1 MAISKKN
8 KSRTYVDG
16 KEYLW
21 WVFDEHDQTEFD
33 GLQIKAVCSDQTHFI
48 KYGLQQE
55 EDNRKV
61 VLALKDYTKLV
72 HLFLPPKFESSNGII
87 TKSGINRMIKWCKQD
102 IHQIQYALDGNNNNL
117 TEGEKQLL
125 LTEIQKIIN

>member
-21 WVFDEHDQTEFD
+21 WVFDEYDQTEFD
-33 GLQIKAVCSDQTHFI
+33 GLQFKTVCSDQTHFI

-55 EDNRKV
+55 QDNRKV

-72 HLFLPPKFESSNGII
+72 HLFSPPKFESSNGII

-102 IHQIQYALDGNNNNL
+102 IHKIQYALDGNNNNL

-125 LTEIQKIIN
+125 LKEIQKILD

>member
-8 KSRTYVDG
+8 KNRTYVDG

-21 WVFDEHDQTEFD
+21 WVFDEHDQTAFD
-33 GLQIKAVCSDQTHFI
+33 GLQIKAVCFDQTHFI

-72 HLFLPPKFESSNGII
+72 HLSSSPKFESSDGII

-117 TEGEKQLL
+117 AEEEKQLL
-125 LTEIQKIIN
+125 LTEIQKIIK

>member
-8 KSRTYVDG
+8 KSRTSVDG

-21 WVFDEHDQTEFD
+21 WVFDEQDQTEFD

-55 EDNRKV
+55 ESNRKV
-61 VLALKDYTKLV
+61 VLALKDYTQLV
-72 HLFLPPKFESSNGII
+72 HLSSSPKFENSNGII

-102 IHQIQYALDGNNNNL
+102 VHQIQYALDGNNNNL
-117 TEGEKQLL
+117 NEGEKQLL
-125 LTEIQKIIN
+125 LTAIQKIIN